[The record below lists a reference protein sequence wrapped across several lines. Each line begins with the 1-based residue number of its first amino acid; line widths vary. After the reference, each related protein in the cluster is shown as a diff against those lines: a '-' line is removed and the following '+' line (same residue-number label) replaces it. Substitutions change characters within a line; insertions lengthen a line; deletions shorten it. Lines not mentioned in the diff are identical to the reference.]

1 MAIDLNALRDVVR
14 QNQANQ
20 QARPAEPARQV
31 VVDREGNVKLGNDA
45 SAHEQTTQVPQE
57 TFAVA
62 GGMHRVP
69 R

>member
-20 QARPAEPARQV
+20 ETRPAEPARQV

-62 GGMHRVP
+62 GAVQRVT